1 METLGAPQKPA
12 TPLPPELRQLE
23 QVVGKFIEYWGFK
36 KIHGRIWVHL
46 YTSKQP
52 LESLELMR
60 RLGVSKGLI
69 SIALRDLLDY
79 RVVKVDHTGR
89 HGTTYYSAN
98 PNLMEVIGHV
108 LRSRESVMLGT
119 AQHASGSLARLRPT
133 ELEGAGI
140 DLERVRSIEAMT
152 TSAEGILQV
161 FLMQDGASLGAGI
174 FPQLINGA

>member
-1 METLGAPQKPA
+1 MHTLGAPQKPA
-12 TPLPPELRQLE
+12 APLPPELRQLE
-23 QVVGKFIEYWGFK
+23 QVVGRFIEHWGFK

-52 LESLELMR
+52 LESLELVK

-79 RVVKVDHTGR
+79 RVVAVDHTGR

-98 PNLMEVIGHV
+98 PNLMEVIGQV

-119 AQHASGSLARLRPT
+119 AKHASESLGRLKPS
-133 ELEGAGI
+133 ELESVGI
-140 DLERVRSIEAMT
+140 DLDRVRSIEAMT
-152 TSAEGILQV
+152 VSAQGVLQV
-161 FLMQDGASLGAGI
+161 FLMQDGTPAGGGI
-174 FPQLINGA
+174 FSPLLTGA